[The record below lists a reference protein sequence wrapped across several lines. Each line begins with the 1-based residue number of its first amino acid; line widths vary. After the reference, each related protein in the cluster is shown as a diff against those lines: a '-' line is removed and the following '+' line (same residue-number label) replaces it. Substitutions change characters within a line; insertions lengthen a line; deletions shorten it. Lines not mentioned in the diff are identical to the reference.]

1 MTMRLPPLLRAF
13 SLAAIDDVLADIHGT
28 SALDFT
34 PSHAL
39 TTIVRDGPHSRVYD
53 ANREDPWDLVSEDE
67 LGGASLAR
75 TSYGKPDHVHH
86 SLETTN
92 LATGLWRAQQQSAF
106 RFASQSWSLMF
117 PWRYDTEAN
126 GGLILSHIKG
136 PNPADVFYPTPITY
150 GQNRGWG
157 MSANGNGGACGMLMY
172 GTAGQHNTD
181 FSAFGHNFADG
192 RWRMVEIGYHASRK
206 ESWLT
211 VAQRRNATDTPLAV
225 NVLQASASG
234 VGDMSSTDSWFLLGG
249 DYYGN
254 RHANQT
260 GGIGL
265 PLVVFEGT
273 PAENRYAVRLAE
285 LPVLQAQLEAY
296 EH

>member
-13 SLAAIDDVLADIHGT
+13 SLAAIDDVLAGIHGT
-28 SALDFT
+28 SRLDFT
-34 PSHAL
+34 PTHAL
-39 TTIVRDGPHSRVYD
+39 TRIVDGVVLD
-53 ANREDPWDLVSEDE
+53 VNRSDPWDLVNEGAASPDE
-67 LGGASLAR
+67 R
-75 TSYGKPDHVHH
+75 MDYGKPDFHAR

-92 LATGLWRAQQQSAF
+92 LDSRLWRAKTQAAF

-172 GTAGQHNTD
+172 GAAGQHNTD

-192 RWRMVEIGYHASRK
+192 LWRMVEIGYHASRK
-206 ESWLT
+206 EAWVT

-225 NVLQASASG
+225 NVLHATAPG
-234 VGDMSSTDSWFLLGG
+234 VGDMTNTDAWFMLGG
-249 DYYGN
+249 DYYAI
-254 RHANQT
+254 RQANQT

-265 PLVVFEGT
+265 PLVVFEDG
-273 PAENRYAVRLAE
+273 PAENRYAVRIAE

-296 EH
+296 E